1 MLRHYERKWRMKK
14 NYAYIDRF
22 IQKHRIAGRVLDLP
36 AGTGAKADPLRQF
49 GIEVYSADIC
59 PQRFQIKGL
68 KCQYVDMNLP
78 LPYEDGFFDGIWCA
92 EGIEHIENQFGF
104 MRECFRILKPRG
116 KIIITTP
123 NLLYLWA
130 RVYYLLTGY
139 HGPKEKFPA
148 ELTRRID
155 GGHINLLSYPKLRY
169 ILANNG
175 FSIIE
180 VNSVNLSRNSLIWF
194 WIIPLMYLTSYAKH
208 IIEKNPEKRKRETLI
223 RQDTFSLPLLFCKK
237 LILIAEK
244 T

>member
-1 MLRHYERKWRMKK
+1 MKK
-14 NYAYIDRF
+14 TYAYINRF
-22 IQKHRIAGRVLDLP
+22 IQKHRIAGRVLDIP
-36 AGTGAKADPLRQF
+36 AGTGAKADPLRES
-49 GIEVYSADIC
+49 GIEVYSADIF
-59 PQRFQIKGL
+59 PERFQSKGL
-68 KCQYVDMNLP
+68 KCQYADMNLP

-104 MRECFRILKPRG
+104 IRECFRILKPRG

-148 ELTRRID
+148 ESAKRID

-180 VNSVNLSRNSLIWF
+180 VNSVILSRNSIIWL
-194 WIIPLMYLTSYAKH
+194 WIIPLMYLISYARQILGK
-208 IIEKNPEKRKRETLI
+208 KPEERERETLI
-223 RQDTFSLPLLFCKK
+223 RQTALSLPLLFCMK